1 MIASEAET
9 AAGTLA
15 YLSQKY
21 GGARGYARSL
31 GLSDGEV
38 WLQRCWEHPDGL
50 EARQQ
55 SL

>member
-1 MIASEAET
+1 MIASKAET

-15 YLSQKY
+15 YLAEKY

-38 WLQRCWEHPDGL
+38 RAPALFKSTDG
-50 EARQQ
+50 R
-55 SL
+55 